1 MSTEPIQAHTAAQ
14 AGPPGKAVVIGLEVG
29 VPHSSEETPV
39 MGVEQRRDTCPGVR
53 SDRGRRPRQGIRLYD
68 ALVIN
73 PDFSP
78 GGKPRGRT
86 EHGKPDTICGE
97 MEYVV

>member
-1 MSTEPIQAHTAAQ
+1 MSEGQPRAQLAPQ
-14 AGPPGKAVVIGLEVG
+14 AGSPGEAAGVGLEVG

-39 MGVEQRRDTCPGVR
+39 TGVEQRRDTCPGVR

-68 ALVIN
+68 ANVIN
-73 PDFSP
+73 PDSGP

-86 EHGKPDTICGE
+86 EHGKPDTLCGQLS
-97 MEYVV
+97 YVA